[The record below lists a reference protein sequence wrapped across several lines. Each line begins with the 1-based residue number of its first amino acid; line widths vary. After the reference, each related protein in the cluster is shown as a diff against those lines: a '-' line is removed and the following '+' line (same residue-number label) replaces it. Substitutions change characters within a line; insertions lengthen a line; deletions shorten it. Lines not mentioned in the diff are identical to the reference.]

1 MPDPSNPPQYFEQSG
16 TDPGLKVSASL
27 PAPTSAESFE
37 SPIPW
42 EAALRMPLVDH
53 IAELRNRV
61 LISAGTL
68 ALTLGVSFAYALP
81 IIQLFQGMAPH
92 SIRFVQLAPGEVLI
106 SSLRVACYLG
116 VALAL
121 PVILYHLLRFVLPG
135 LTAREKGMV
144 TGAIL
149 GGTALFFT
157 GLVFAYFFVVPT
169 ALGFLV
175 DYGQSVAQTQL
186 SIESYIGFCAGLL
199 FMTGLMFELPMVLFL
214 LSFTGLITSQKLVQE
229 WRWAIV
235 LIFIVSAIVTP
246 TQDPFSMTLVGL
258 AMVALYG
265 LSILP
270 IRWIGR

>member
-1 MPDPSNPPQYFEQSG
+1 MDDPANVPQYFERSG
-16 TDPGLKVSASL
+16 TDPGMTVSASL
-27 PAPTSAESFE
+27 PEVIDPDSPTN
-37 SPIPW
+37 W
-42 EAALRMPLVDH
+42 AALTMPMVDH
-53 IAELRNRV
+53 IAELRNRI

-68 ALTLGVSFAYALP
+68 ALTLCLGFFYALP
-81 IIQLFQGMAPH
+81 LIQVFQGMAPS

-106 SSLRVACYLG
+106 ASLRVSFYVG
-116 VALAL
+116 FALAL

-135 LTAREKGMV
+135 LTDREKGMV
-144 TGAIL
+144 SGSII
-149 GGTALFFT
+149 GGTLLFLA
-157 GLVFAYFFVVPT
+157 GLVFAYYFVVPS

-186 SIESYIGFCAGLL
+186 SIESYIGFCSGLL

-214 LSFTGLITSQKLVQE
+214 LSFTGLVTSEKLIRE

-246 TQDPFSMTLVGL
+246 TQDPFSMSLVGL
-258 AMVALYG
+258 AMVALYA

-270 IRWIGR
+270 IKWAGR